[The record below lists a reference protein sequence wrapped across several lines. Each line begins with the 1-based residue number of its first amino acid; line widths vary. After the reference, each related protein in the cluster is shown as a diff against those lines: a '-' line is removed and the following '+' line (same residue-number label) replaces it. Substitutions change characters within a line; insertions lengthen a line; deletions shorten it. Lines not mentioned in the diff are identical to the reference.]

1 MLKSEL
7 WMVVVLQCCFK
18 QYFIQQ
24 DTFLWASVFVDFV
37 KHRVSRT
44 CMYLAMSV
52 VFIMFIQ
59 LILFRSTTKSKIIA
73 AQKIKIRCQAK
84 CVLALFSCLLD
95 KIARGEVFYVQGMS
109 TLDVYLN

>member
-1 MLKSEL
+1 M
-7 WMVVVLQCCFK
+7 
-18 QYFIQQ
+18 Y
-24 DTFLWASVFVDFV
+24 VFSNVNCIYHVHTID
-37 KHRVSRT
+37 
-44 CMYLAMSV
+44 
-52 VFIMFIQ
+52 
-59 LILFRSTTKSKIIA
+59 LFRSTTKSKIIA

>member
-1 MLKSEL
+1 
-7 WMVVVLQCCFK
+7 
-18 QYFIQQ
+18 
-24 DTFLWASVFVDFV
+24 
-37 KHRVSRT
+37 
-44 CMYLAMSV
+44 MYLAMSV

-84 CVLALFSCLLD
+84 FVLALFSCLLD